1 MRIINSIDHAW
12 PIFLIRVEVQN
23 IRIFRSSAV
32 SLSGN
37 PFALSSPANPVR
49 RLCSRGWYRESL
61 NTSLLPNQ
69 VGWLFLPF
77 SANQICRR
85 KYLPLLHISKKSSNF
100 APKFVYAR
108 K

>member
-1 MRIINSIDHAW
+1 MCDFPTILRNSEA
-12 PIFLIRVEVQN
+12 VQSL
-23 IRIFRSSAV
+23 RIFQFPFRYLDNPITRSI
-32 SLSGN
+32 G
-37 PFALSSPANPVR
+37 PALAGSTASP
-49 RLCSRGWYRESL
+49 

-69 VGWLFLPF
+69 AGWLFLPF